1 MANIDN
7 PFGLRPSR
15 YLNGAPYNGQANA
28 YYVPDTDATAL
39 FIGDPVILAGAAN
52 DTKVGGFGIGT
63 LATVTQATGGAA
75 TIEAV
80 LGVVV
85 GVDPLIGEGVASAGM
100 AGRDAPIYRPAS
112 SGSVVWVA
120 DDPQIVFEVQ
130 SDGTTVLAD
139 IGSNCQYIIGTG
151 STITG
156 ISGGELDDSE
166 HATTL
171 TDMLKVLG
179 VTKREDNELGLN
191 NVLDVIIN
199 QHQFRTGVVGV

>member
-7 PFGLRPSR
+7 AFGLRPSR

-39 FIGDPVILAGAAN
+39 FIGDPVILAGSSN
-52 DTKVGGFGIGT
+52 DTKMAGFGIGT
-63 LATVTQATGGAA
+63 LATVTQATGGVAS
-75 TIEAV
+75 TEAV

-85 GVDPLIGEGVASAGM
+85 AVDPLVGEGISDAGT
-100 AGRDAPIYRPAS
+100 AGRDATIYRQAS
-112 SGSVVWVA
+112 SGRVVWVA

-130 SDGTTVLAD
+130 SDGTTVIAD
-139 IGSNCQYIIGTG
+139 IGLNCQYIIGTG

-166 HATTL
+166 AATTL
-171 TDMLKVLG
+171 TDMLKILG
-179 VTKREDNELGLN
+179 VTKREDNTIGEF

-199 QHQFRTGVVGV
+199 QHQFRTGVVGL